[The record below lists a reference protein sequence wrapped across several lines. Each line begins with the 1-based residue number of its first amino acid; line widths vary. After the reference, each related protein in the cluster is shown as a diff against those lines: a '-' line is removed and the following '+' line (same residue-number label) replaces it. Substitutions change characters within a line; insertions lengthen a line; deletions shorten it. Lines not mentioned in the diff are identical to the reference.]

1 MLIATAALSMF
12 IALYNAMQNRR
23 YDIVIMRSLGASR
36 RKLFCQILLEGLI
49 LACAGTVSGIVIG
62 HAVIELLGQLLPQ
75 ARAMGL
81 TGVIWV
87 QEEWYLLLLS
97 GMVGLVSAA
106 LPAVQAHRTDIAVT
120 LSAR

>member
-1 MLIATAALSMF
+1 
-12 IALYNAMQNRR
+12 
-23 YDIVIMRSLGASR
+23 
-36 RKLFCQILLEGLI
+36 
-49 LACAGTVSGIVIG
+49 
-62 HAVIELLGQLLPQ
+62 
-75 ARAMGL
+75 MGL

-106 LPAVQAHRTDIAVT
+106 LPAVQAYRTDIAVT